1 MNRKVV
7 VACFGD
13 AVSAATIERLAA
25 SADVIA
31 VALDFGGVVSL
42 SDMRDTAL
50 AAGAIR
56 CHALDV
62 REAFAREELLP
73 ALHARTFAD
82 PIRACA
88 ALAPAFAARKLAEIA
103 AIEEASVIAPA
114 IVSVAT
120 RPLVKA
126 AVNPVHLDIGFE
138 NGIPV
143 SINGVSMSLTEL
155 MESLETITGEAAL
168 TVLDRQFA

>member
-1 MNRKVV
+1 M

-13 AVSAATIERLAA
+13 AQSANTIQQLAA

-56 CHALDV
+56 CHAFDV
-62 REAFAREELLP
+62 REEFARDSLLP
-73 ALHARTFAD
+73 ALHARAFAD
-82 PIRACA
+82 PGQAFST
-88 ALAPAFAARKLAEIA
+88 LAPDFAARKLAEIA
-103 AIEEASVIAPA
+103 AIEDASVVTPDR
-114 IVSVAT
+114 VVVAS
-120 RPLVKA
+120 RPLAKA
-126 AVNPVHLDIGFE
+126 AASPVHLEIGFE